1 MDCWHREIE
10 NANTEAEVATLA
22 SDYLSLWGPS
32 ELEPVTQGWRELR
45 IETAADIDRM
55 KGWITEGPATSATA
69 EPLREL
75 AGYFWHAAAR
85 ILEIRRSRLQLVR
98 SLH

>member
-10 NANTEAEVATLA
+10 NATTEAEVASSA
-22 SDYLSLWGPS
+22 SDYLSLWAPG
-32 ELEPVTQGWRELR
+32 ELEPLTQGWRELR
-45 IETAADIDRM
+45 IENAADIDRM
-55 KGWITEGPATSATA
+55 KSWLTEGPATSYTA
-69 EPLREL
+69 APLREL

-85 ILEIRRSRLQLVR
+85 IVEIRRSRLQLIH

>member
-1 MDCWHREIE
+1 
-10 NANTEAEVATLA
+10 
-22 SDYLSLWGPS
+22 
-32 ELEPVTQGWRELR
+32 VTQGWRDLR

>member
-10 NANTEAEVATLA
+10 NATTEAEVARQA
-22 SDYLSLWGPS
+22 SDYLSLWAPQ
-32 ELEPVTQGWRELR
+32 ELAAVTHGWRELR
-45 IETAADIDRM
+45 IETAADIDQM
-55 KGWITEGPATSATA
+55 KNWITEGPATSAVA

-85 ILEIRRSRLQLVR
+85 IVEIRRSRLQLVHK
-98 SLH
+98 LH